1 MLDENTARPRDPE
14 PAGAS
19 SSGLRA
25 VQSAELDLIAGP
37 IQLRLRARMTPVG
50 LLAFGVMMS
59 GIVASAS
66 AIVWAAR
73 RRRRSIAP
81 PP

>member
-1 MLDENTARPRDPE
+1 MPDESAMARRSPE
-14 PAGAS
+14 RIG
-19 SSGLRA
+19 GEINDI
-25 VQSAELDLIAGP
+25 QSAEIELVAGP
-37 IQLRLRARMTPVG
+37 IQLRLRAQMTPVG

-73 RRRRSIAP
+73 RRRRSNSP